1 MLLFSTEMTNEINSR
16 VDSNITTD
24 APPHLTPASVQLH
37 TALFFHITNIFI
49 ILVFDK
55 IYKYNNKHIFDYKN
69 ISQKFKNISRVLTR
83 LTRLGAAR
91 ARACACWSTW
101 TGSARTATCSTGT
114 RTSTRCAG
122 AGFIYISTL
131 STYLQYLHICIIYTL
146 LWFLAKLFS
155 LTLIDHSKI
164 NY

>member
-1 MLLFSTEMTNEINSR
+1 MTNEINSR

-24 APPHLTPASVQLH
+24 AHPPHTCISVV
-37 TALFFHITNIFI
+37 TYSSFFHGTNIFI
-49 ILVFDK
+49 ILVFGK

-69 ISQKFKNISRVLTR
+69 ISHKFKNISRVLTR
-83 LTRLGAAR
+83 LTRWGAAR

-122 AGFIYISTL
+122 AGFIYISTIL
-131 STYLQYLHICIIYTL
+131 HYLHIYIIYTL
-146 LWFLAKLFS
+146 LCFLA
-155 LTLIDHSKI
+155 
-164 NY
+164 